1 MNSPKKAAL
10 SKAVL
15 NVTTYKQV
23 PGKEYIEY
31 PQATTIDISDLLDKN
46 GVDHID
52 QINGVSFFEE
62 DEEGLSPVF
71 TRFVVDDEDIN
82 TLGYEIYDII
92 DAAIVNEKQ
101 GKAIKNLIASRF
113 DSFRTKHWEQIRNG
127 DVL

>member
-1 MNSPKKAAL
+1 MDSPKKAEL

-23 PGKEYIEY
+23 PGNEHIEY

-46 GVDHID
+46 GVDHIA
-52 QINGVSFFEE
+52 QVNGVSFFEE

-71 TRFVVDDEDIN
+71 TRFVIDDDELISLSNDIF
-82 TLGYEIYDII
+82 GII

-101 GKAIKNLIASRF
+101 SKAIKKLVTDRF
-113 DSFRTKHWEQIRNG
+113 DTFVFKRWDKIRH
-127 DVL
+127 